1 MNTLNQ
7 ERLVMKNISKSF
19 PGVKA
24 LDNVSFDIKAGEVH
38 SLIGQNGAGKS
49 TLMGILNGIT
59 KPDSGEIYINNNIVR
74 IDDPNDAFNLR
85 LSIVHQEFALC
96 NNLTVAQNIFLGSEP
111 FNKGGFINNEEINNK
126 SIDLLKKINVNL
138 NIDNIVGDLNTSEW
152 QIIEICKALSKN
164 PKFIIMDEPTASLDE
179 SQIENLFSIIVKL
192 KMSGIGIIYI
202 SHKLSEIIKVSDRIT
217 IIRDGKISETFAKK
231 EADENILIKSMI
243 GQKVLEIN
251 KRENVF
257 NIDNTDFFQIDNFT
271 CNNKFYDINISL
283 QKGEILGLS
292 GLLGSG
298 TSDLLRSIF
307 GIIKEDSGDIIYKKN
322 KLVINAPKDSISFGI
337 GYLPSDRKNE
347 GLIQDNSVRD
357 NSILTIF
364 KTISNLGFFSSNNA
378 KRITNEFVQ
387 KLQVKVS
394 DINTSVMNLSGGN
407 QQKIVIAK
415 WLAKNCDILLFDDP
429 TRGIDVAAKYQIW
442 NLISEFSNNGGSVI
456 VASNEIPE
464 LINGC
469 DRIITMNKGK
479 ITKTFSKNDFNEEK
493 ISLNISSNIN

>member
-24 LDNVSFDIKAGEVH
+24 LDNVSFDINAGEVH

-59 KPDSGEIYINNNIVR
+59 KPDSGEIYINNKIVR
-74 IDDPNDAFNLR
+74 IDDPNDAFNLH

-111 FNKGGFINNEEINNK
+111 FNKGGFINNKEINNK

-179 SQIENLFSIIVKL
+179 SQIENLFSIIAKL

-231 EADENILIKSMI
+231 EVDENILIKSMI

-251 KRENVF
+251 KRENIF

-322 KLVINAPKDSISFGI
+322 KLVIKSPKDSI
-337 GYLPSDRKNE
+337 
-347 GLIQDNSVRD
+347 
-357 NSILTIF
+357 
-364 KTISNLGFFSSNNA
+364 
-378 KRITNEFVQ
+378 
-387 KLQVKVS
+387 
-394 DINTSVMNLSGGN
+394 
-407 QQKIVIAK
+407 
-415 WLAKNCDILLFDDP
+415 
-429 TRGIDVAAKYQIW
+429 
-442 NLISEFSNNGGSVI
+442 
-456 VASNEIPE
+456 
-464 LINGC
+464 
-469 DRIITMNKGK
+469 
-479 ITKTFSKNDFNEEK
+479 
-493 ISLNISSNIN
+493 

>member
-1 MNTLNQ
+1 
-7 ERLVMKNISKSF
+7 
-19 PGVKA
+19 
-24 LDNVSFDIKAGEVH
+24 
-38 SLIGQNGAGKS
+38 
-49 TLMGILNGIT
+49 
-59 KPDSGEIYINNNIVR
+59 
-74 IDDPNDAFNLR
+74 
-85 LSIVHQEFALC
+85 
-96 NNLTVAQNIFLGSEP
+96 
-111 FNKGGFINNEEINNK
+111 
-126 SIDLLKKINVNL
+126 
-138 NIDNIVGDLNTSEW
+138 
-152 QIIEICKALSKN
+152 
-164 PKFIIMDEPTASLDE
+164 MDEPTASLDE

-202 SHKLSEIIKVSDRIT
+202 THKLSEIIKVSDRIT
-217 IIRDGKISETFAKK
+217 IIKDGKINETFVKK
-231 EADENILIKSMI
+231 EVNENILIKSMI

-251 KRENVF
+251 KRENIF

-322 KLVINAPKDSISFGI
+322 KLVIKSPKDSISFGI

-357 NSILTIF
+357 ISILTIF
-364 KTISNLGFFSSNNA
+364 KTITNLGFFSSNNA

>member
-1 MNTLNQ
+1 
-7 ERLVMKNISKSF
+7 
-19 PGVKA
+19 
-24 LDNVSFDIKAGEVH
+24 
-38 SLIGQNGAGKS
+38 
-49 TLMGILNGIT
+49 
-59 KPDSGEIYINNNIVR
+59 
-74 IDDPNDAFNLR
+74 
-85 LSIVHQEFALC
+85 
-96 NNLTVAQNIFLGSEP
+96 
-111 FNKGGFINNEEINNK
+111 
-126 SIDLLKKINVNL
+126 
-138 NIDNIVGDLNTSEW
+138 
-152 QIIEICKALSKN
+152 
-164 PKFIIMDEPTASLDE
+164 
-179 SQIENLFSIIVKL
+179 
-192 KMSGIGIIYI
+192 
-202 SHKLSEIIKVSDRIT
+202 
-217 IIRDGKISETFAKK
+217 
-231 EADENILIKSMI
+231 MI

-251 KRENVF
+251 KRENIF
-257 NIDNTDFFQIDNFT
+257 NIDNTDFFQINNFT

-322 KLVINAPKDSISFGI
+322 KLVIKSPKDSISFGI

-357 NSILTIF
+357 NSVLTIF
-364 KTISNLGFFSSNNA
+364 KTITNLGFFSSNNA

>member
-24 LDNVSFDIKAGEVH
+24 LDNVSFDINAGEVH

-74 IDDPNDAFNLR
+74 IDDPNDAFNLH

-111 FNKGGFINNEEINNK
+111 FNKGGFINNKEINNK

-138 NIDNIVGDLNTSEW
+138 NIEEIVGNLNTSEW

-231 EADENILIKSMI
+231 EVDENILIKSMI

-251 KRENVF
+251 KRENIF
-257 NIDNTDFFQIDNFT
+257 NIDNRDFFQIDNFT

-322 KLVINAPKDSISFGI
+322 KLVINSPKDSISFGI

-364 KTISNLGFFSSNNA
+364 KTITNLGFFSSNNA